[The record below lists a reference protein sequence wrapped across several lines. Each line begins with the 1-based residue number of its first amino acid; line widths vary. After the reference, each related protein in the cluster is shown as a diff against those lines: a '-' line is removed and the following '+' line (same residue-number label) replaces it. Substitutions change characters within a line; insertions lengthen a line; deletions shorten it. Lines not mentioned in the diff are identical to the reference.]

1 MQTNSPLDIGRGNLD
16 GKISNFRLFN
26 KALNADQVKELYDYQ
41 KDYFLGSKS
50 QVTLYKGHLGIGV
63 AEPSGQL
70 ELAGDERIQEYPPG
84 PLSNYETLIPGH
96 GVFCAIASSTHY
108 STEGW
113 KAFPPNSNGILYWA
127 SGYGLYSQTSGAA
140 GGVYAGSQR
149 LSATTELG
157 EYLILELPYKIILSK
172 VFISARSSHTFKAPS
187 NFTIYGSNNNSD
199 WYTLLTVTGATPSQS
214 GGNYYPGGGDSGTST
229 SIGDTTPY
237 KYLAIVVSKTAGG
250 SDIGDGTNSP
260 GSIDAMMIANIS
272 YFGTPGPTTLDKGSL
287 TLGRSLDVP
296 RISRYDVDTETP
308 RPEKLVVD
316 FDTTVNS
323 SPTDISGQG
332 KHGCLKNGASYSAAD
347 KAFNFDGTNDYI
359 QTAPLGFSGD
369 QVHSVSLWFWSDDEQ
384 STFSTNEHALYGT
397 GGVSNSTESGI
408 SLYNTYALVWRSA
421 GGTVYPMTFNANQW
435 NHVCMT
441 YSSGGSVNSK
451 LWLNGNELT
460 QTTTSSSTYSF
471 QASEYLIIGTWI
483 DNATVNTSYT
493 WDGKISNFKLY
504 NVALEPS
511 EVQKLYRLGRT
522 GRSMVI
528 SDTAVGIGKVPEAQ
542 LDVRG
547 RINATGSI
555 SSNNPSFS
563 YWKIDQAGLEAT
575 VESPSG
581 SQKAGFFQNFTQS
594 FGQNHENGA
603 SAENRNSMFDPDS
616 GTFHVP
622 ERGLYQ
628 LTFNFTMVD
637 VSSSSG
643 DETLEISF
651 HISDNAPSEVR
662 GTATDG
668 TQKLNPALSTGS
680 SLEEFWCLSECV
692 RLETGASVRVY
703 LKNIDTGNQFAV
715 VKMNFSGFK
724 IA

>member
-1 MQTNSPLDIGRGNLD
+1 MTGPLGSSAGSALSLGENPQLRVGCSASNASLVNGSIA
-16 GKISNFRLFN
+16 NFRLFS
-26 KALNADQVKELYDYQ
+26 KALNAGQVQELYDYQ
-41 KDYFLGSKS
+41 KDYFLGSRS
-50 QVTLYKGHLGIGV
+50 SVTLYKGHLGIGV

-70 ELAGDERIQEYPPG
+70 ELAGDERLQEYPPRALTG
-84 PLSNYETLIPGH
+84 YETLVEGH

-108 STEGW
+108 STDGW
-113 KAFPPNSNGILYWA
+113 KAFPPNSSGVLYWA

-199 WYTLLTVTGATPSQS
+199 WYTLSTVTGATPSQS

-332 KHGCLKNGASYSAAD
+332 NHGTFYNGASYSAAD

-359 QTAPLGFSGD
+359 EGKRPTSLSGNVSYTIALWVKFDTIATNNYDGIFELGDRATNAGNGTFPSIFVYHGSNLGFYFSNGGAVVNSAVLPVTGRWYHLVAVYD
-369 QVHSVSLWFWSDDEQ
+369 QGANKGHFYID
-384 STFSTNEHALYGT
+384 
-397 GGVSNSTESGI
+397 
-408 SLYNTYALVWRSA
+408 
-421 GGTVYPMTFNANQW
+421 GGTTFTGSGTPANTT
-435 NHVCMT
+435 NIL
-441 YSSGGSVNSK
+441 SSARVVLGGD
-451 LWLNGNELT
+451 
-460 QTTTSSSTYSF
+460 STADSG
-471 QASEYLIIGTWI
+471 QYL
-483 DNATVNTSYT
+483 
-493 WDGKISNFKLY
+493 DGKISNFKLY

-511 EVQKLYRLGRT
+511 EVRKLYNLGRT

-547 RINATGSI
+547 NIKCDGVVRPYTCAFAAYASSGGDSSTTGIFPADSVDFNIGNCYDTSTYKFIASVHGIYNMSWSAFTNTGATTTSRIFAYLNNGAVAQKGHTIEKHGNSLSLTVELEAGDTFHFGGTGSF
-555 SSNNPSFS
+555 PV
-563 YWKIDQAGLEAT
+563 YYYGAG
-575 VESPSG
+575 G
-581 SQKAGFFQNFTQS
+581 
-594 FGQNHENGA
+594 H
-603 SAENRNSMFDPDS
+603 NRFC
-616 GTFHVP
+616 GH
-622 ERGLYQ
+622 L
-628 LTFNFTMVD
+628 
-637 VSSSSG
+637 
-643 DETLEISF
+643 IC
-651 HISDNAPSEVR
+651 
-662 GTATDG
+662 
-668 TQKLNPALSTGS
+668 AL
-680 SLEEFWCLSECV
+680 
-692 RLETGASVRVY
+692 
-703 LKNIDTGNQFAV
+703 
-715 VKMNFSGFK
+715 
-724 IA
+724 